1 MNILILYIVTGMEFL
16 DEHLLVFKMVLERM
30 AKYLLL
36 PVLTLDVN
44 INGKLMAL
52 NGEIMILIET
62 PQQPLSPMNRAPN
75 DALSAASMPA
85 VSVPDCAIELEAQ
98 ISLRELLQ
106 DAIDIDNLI
115 RFGTGESSSSSTT
128 ASNANNA
135 KSSTSTNK

>member
-1 MNILILYIVTGMEFL
+1 MCGVVTGLEFL

-62 PQQPLSPMNRAPN
+62 PQQPLSPMQRRTN
-75 DALSAASMPA
+75 DGQTAASSSLSPG
-85 VSVPDCAIELEAQ
+85 VKIPDCAVELEAQ

-115 RFGTGESSSSSTT
+115 RFGTGESF
-128 ASNANNA
+128 
-135 KSSTSTNK
+135 K

>member
-1 MNILILYIVTGMEFL
+1 MLCGVVTGLEFL

-62 PQQPLSPMNRAPN
+62 PQQPLSPMQRRTN
-75 DALSAASMPA
+75 DGQTAASCSPSPG
-85 VSVPDCAIELEAQ
+85 VKIPDCAVELEAQ

-115 RFGTGESSSSSTT
+115 RFGTGESS
-128 ASNANNA
+128 
-135 KSSTSTNK
+135 K

>member
-1 MNILILYIVTGMEFL
+1 MLYCFVVTGLEFL

-62 PQQPLSPMNRAPN
+62 PQQPLSPMQRRTG
-75 DALSAASMPA
+75 DGQTAATSSP
-85 VSVPDCAIELEAQ
+85 SVKIPDCAVELEAQ

-115 RFGTGESSSSSTT
+115 RFGTGESS
-128 ASNANNA
+128 
-135 KSSTSTNK
+135 K